1 MPCHSTVLIT
11 CHENARKC
19 HWLRLL
25 QAVTG
30 GSGLDGVLLQPE
42 TYQAGLALAASI
54 QQFCAEAGEALI
66 MIFVGMVA
74 PDGIGVTA
82 SQAVLR

>member
-1 MPCHSTVLIT
+1 MT
-11 CHENARKC
+11 
-19 HWLRLL
+19 

-30 GSGLDGVLLQPE
+30 GNGLDGVLLQPKI
-42 TYQAGLALAASI
+42 YQAGLTLASST

-74 PDGIGVTA
+74 PDGIGVNS